1 MVAQQKPSNG
11 RWTVKRYLAPF
22 SLKVALKFAEYGF
35 PKGALSVLRWRN
47 PKAALQ
53 LQADLLR
60 RMGREAEA
68 REMGVRALR
77 KTLANFTRADNINGV
92 LRMLAQLEALG
103 ASGQTAA
110 GKKIAN
116 YLGDKDAREKLSQAA
131 EETLKLYPE
140 SKYLLYLTVLT
151 RSLLGDYRT
160 SATRIETLLAN
171 SSVLTDRKKKPQ
183 FTFYVQCWDVVDRIA
198 RENVDWS
205 SENIPD
211 GGAPQLE
218 FNTPDDTQDEPGNE
232 GPIRAESIAHLP
244 IESDASPDSV
254 LGAQVHFFKETL
266 IEGRRQAEFLAL
278 CEEEFRN
285 APTLSLKIATIR
297 QMLRTGRRQL
307 PDYRPAYE
315 RASVCLDEVM
325 AEIHETLLEAAPLTL
340 IKQKKTSTL
349 CQLLLLARK
358 LGRRELTEQIIDLFV
373 TIAKHEKVGPDI
385 WQAAAVIAAD
395 ADCHEH
401 ASAVIR
407 ATRRLK
413 PKHDND
419 IRNYLRYA
427 VLAQQYKAG
436 ATFVASLAKGFH
448 QRACC
453 IHYAEILRRQGL
465 FKEAETLVAGILG
478 NILANPKTLN
488 PIQCYQIFIQK
499 GELEFLRQS
508 ADILRE
514 QAQPQKPK
522 DIVLVFARTVGMM
535 SNYPIMALREFKRRG
550 WALVPVVEGHFPL
563 DKTGDPDIDAMTY
576 AITKNAELSTAAS
589 TILPPLENFEF
600 SPDKGRV
607 SWDGIDLSHP
617 LWEDASIKRRRYSVV
632 WECPELQQT
641 SETLV
646 NWTKSAAR
654 VLSHVRSLQQKDPE
668 LRVAIVGLF
677 SSRLPD
683 ALLRFYCDTNDSPDR
698 LFFLHAA
705 NGYQNYFNN
714 FSTNVSERFVLRNMT
729 RFPEARSASFPL
741 PDNFA
746 RYYEEKSGE
755 ADEILERFEGV
766 TRVKRSTMG
775 QRERSPDAEAARK
788 RILEWRAQGGKVA
801 CAFGKVVC
809 DSGTPFNGGPTHENM
824 SDWINH
830 CVRVVEGT
838 KTLLLVKPHPHET
851 NNQVA
856 TFPTEYF
863 RDLITE
869 PLGENVMFL
878 GSRWFDMHDMG
889 ELIDIGLIYN
899 GTTAVELGIMG
910 IPCVLA
916 GHFAPI
922 DYPIGHVAPQT
933 RGEFEEYLRF
943 EKIAHV
949 SSDIKQR
956 SAVWLNY
963 MSDENFTVD
972 YRFHTRQITN
982 KKIYPPFWFHEDV
995 ADEDKRDTSAAILV
1009 DRALG
1014 LRSEPGGETKDSAL
1028 VSFAQEAPEG
1038 HGEYNQ
1044 APLQS

>member
-1 MVAQQKPSNG
+1 MIAPQKPSNG
-11 RWTVKRYLAPF
+11 RWTIKRYLAPL
-22 SLKVALKFAEYGF
+22 SLKVALKFAEYGY
-35 PKGALSVLRWRN
+35 PNKALAVLRWRN

-68 REMGVRALR
+68 REMSVRALR
-77 KTLANFTRADNINGV
+77 KILANFTRANNITGM
-92 LRMLAQLEALG
+92 LRVLAQLEALG
-103 ASGQTAA
+103 GSGQTAA
-110 GKKIAN
+110 GKKIVN
-116 YLGDKDAREKLSQAA
+116 YLSNKDDREKLSHATEA
-131 EETLKLYPE
+131 ILKAYPE
-140 SKYLLYLTVLT
+140 SKYLLYLAVLT

-160 SATRIETLLAN
+160 SANRIETLLAD
-171 SSVLTDRKKKPQ
+171 SAVLTDRKKKPQ
-183 FTFYVQCWDVVDRIA
+183 FTFYVQCWDVIDRIA

-205 SENIPD
+205 SEDVSD

-218 FNTPDDTQDEPGNE
+218 FNTPDDTQPDDTQNE
-232 GPIRAESIAHLP
+232 LDNDGPIRAETIAHLP
-244 IESDASPDSV
+244 IANDASPDSV

-285 APTLSLKIATIR
+285 APALSSKISTIR
-297 QMLRTGRRQL
+297 QMLRVGRRQL

-315 RASVCLDEVM
+315 RASACLDEVM
-325 AEIHETLLEAAPLTL
+325 AEIRETLLEADPLTL
-340 IKQKKTSTL
+340 ITQKRISTL
-349 CQLLLLARK
+349 CQLLVLVRK
-358 LGRRELTEQIIDLFV
+358 LGRRELAEEINQLFV
-373 TIAKHEKVGPDI
+373 VLAKHKKVGPDI
-385 WQAAAVIAAD
+385 WQAAAVIAAE

-401 ASAVIR
+401 ADAVIR
-407 ATRRLK
+407 ATQRLK
-413 PKHDND
+413 PKHEND

-436 ATFVASLAKGFH
+436 ATFVASLAKGFR

-478 NILANPKTLN
+478 NILANPKALK
-488 PIQCYQIFIQK
+488 PVQCYQIFIQK
-499 GELEFLRQS
+499 GELEFLRQT

-514 QAQPQKPK
+514 QQQPQKPK
-522 DIVLVFARTVGMM
+522 EIVLVFARTVGMM

-550 WALVPVVEGHFPL
+550 WALIPVVEGHFPL
-563 DKTGDPDIDAMTY
+563 DKTGDPDIDAMSY

-589 TILPPLENFEF
+589 KILPPLENFAF
-600 SPDKGRV
+600 SLDEGRV
-607 SWDGIDLSHP
+607 SWDDIDLSHP

-654 VLSHVRSLQQKDPE
+654 VLSHVQSLQQKDPE

-683 ALLRFYCDTNDSPDR
+683 ALLRFYCDTNGNPDR

-729 RFPEARSASFPL
+729 RFPQARSASFPL

-746 RYYEEKSGE
+746 NYYDEKRRE

-830 CVRVVEGT
+830 CVRVVENT

-878 GSRWFDMHDMG
+878 GNRWFDMHDMG

-933 RGEFEEYLRF
+933 RSEFEEYLRF

-949 SSDIKQR
+949 SSDIKKR

-982 KKIYPPFWFHEDV
+982 KKIYPPFWFQEDV
-995 ADEDKRDTSAAILV
+995 ADIDKRDASAAILV

-1014 LRSEPGGETKDSAL
+1014 LRAEPGGRIEDTAPAAL
-1028 VSFAQEAPEG
+1028 PQEVP
-1038 HGEYNQ
+1038 
-1044 APLQS
+1044 